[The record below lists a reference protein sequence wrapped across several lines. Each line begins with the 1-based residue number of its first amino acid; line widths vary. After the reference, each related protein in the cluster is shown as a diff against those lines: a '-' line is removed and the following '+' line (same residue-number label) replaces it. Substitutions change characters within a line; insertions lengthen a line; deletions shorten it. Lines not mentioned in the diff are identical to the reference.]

1 MSESS
6 QPSEVLAQQVRHW
19 RKERNLS
26 AQALANRLAE
36 IGSGLDRRAISKI
49 ENGDRGVSLDEWLQ
63 LAHVLAV
70 PPPLLFVDLQSGAD
84 VAVAPG
90 VVLHPW
96 LVWEWAT
103 GEQPPLV
110 RAPEGGAHVTRV
122 EEFSRAKEAIHLYRR
137 EGQLGRAINQAQ
149 HDVRTA
155 EFAGD
160 SRAATGARVGYVE
173 ALRQLAEVLD
183 QMIERGMTPPAKPRE
198 WVDGIR
204 ELKLSKYPE
213 RLLSVEASGEEATAG
228 GGSDQAG

>member
-1 MSESS
+1 MSD
-6 QPSEVLAQQVRHW
+6 QPKRPSEVLAAQVKAW
-19 RKERNLS
+19 RDQRKLS
-26 AQALANRLAE
+26 AQGLADRIQALG
-36 IGSGLDRRAISKI
+36 GSLSRVAISKI

-63 LAHVLAV
+63 LAHALAV

-122 EEFSRAKEAIHLYRR
+122 EEFARAQDAIQLYRR
-137 EGQLGRAINQAQ
+137 EGELGRAINQAQ

-183 QMIERGMTPPAKPRE
+183 QMVERGMTPPGKPRE

-204 ELKLSKYPE
+204 ELKLSRYPDRLVAMESDGE
-213 RLLSVEASGEEATAG
+213 R
-228 GGSDQAG
+228 